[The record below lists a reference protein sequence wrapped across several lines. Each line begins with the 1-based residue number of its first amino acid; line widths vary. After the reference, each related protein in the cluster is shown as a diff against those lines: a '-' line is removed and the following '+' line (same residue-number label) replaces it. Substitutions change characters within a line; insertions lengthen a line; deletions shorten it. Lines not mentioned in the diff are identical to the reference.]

1 MSVMTVDGRLV
12 RRDQTLRCDAA
23 IVGSGPGGATVA
35 RALAE
40 PGADVIVLEEGPRLR
55 PGQFPADPIAA
66 PPGLNCRTGR
76 LGRQASERP
85 SMGTVMPG
93 QRRPRV
99 RSKLIGEA
107 VQRVKRAVR
116 LLGKSCWPPAR
127 TS

>member
-40 PGADVIVLEEGPRLR
+40 AGADVIVLEEGPRLR
-55 PGQFPADPIAA
+55 PGLFPADPIAA

-85 SMGTVMPG
+85 
-93 QRRPRV
+93 
-99 RSKLIGEA
+99 A
-107 VQRVKRAVR
+107 
-116 LLGKSCWPPAR
+116 WAR
-127 TS
+127 